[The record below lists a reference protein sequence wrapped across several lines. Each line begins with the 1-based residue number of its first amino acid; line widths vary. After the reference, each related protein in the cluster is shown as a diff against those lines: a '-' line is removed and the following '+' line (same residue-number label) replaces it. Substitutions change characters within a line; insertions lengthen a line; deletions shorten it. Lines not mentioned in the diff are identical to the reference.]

1 VGCFLDEEDRPVRR
15 NVLVMAVGNTIT
27 VSANSLWI
35 MFMPYFFVDV
45 GVTPFF
51 IGMIFTAILVS
62 RAGASL
68 IGGRTADRFGR
79 KPVICFGLM
88 IYTSGSLV
96 ILISLIFAATAPSL
110 TGLLATLGYMCMTA
124 GSGFQGP
131 ASSMLLIESSPE
143 RRRGLSYMVTTR
155 VIPSIPPAVLILVGT
170 SLYYNNQFWLAITL
184 GFFGLLSVLVLYSV
198 SLRETPSGV
207 AEIKDDSMIYTRARF
222 DWFLLL
228 LIAAFA
234 LDGISSSGLSWYVPL
249 FVGRSNLGL
258 YGIMISVSTLVI
270 AASSLV
276 SGGLVDRIGTRAA
289 IFSGWTL
296 LAATVTLFP
305 FATQPLEILALYSIW
320 TGLDMMDVSVPPL
333 AVAERYPKEKR
344 ASALGAYSM
353 SISLL
358 GMVGPA
364 LISFSLL
371 LGDNVPFF
379 LKAIMNLAG
388 AFLFLLA
395 FKTGQDKTGIPNDE
409 HLNEDESQIEPP
421 F

>member
-1 VGCFLDEEDRPVRR
+1 VVSVEEGNESVRR
-15 NVLVMAVGNTIT
+15 NVLVMSVGNTIT

-35 MFMPYFFVDV
+35 MFMPYFFADV
-45 GVTPFF
+45 GIAPFF

-68 IGGRTADRFGR
+68 IGGRAADRFGR
-79 KPVICFGLM
+79 KPIICFGLI

-96 ILISLIFAATAPSL
+96 ILTSLIFITTAPSL
-110 TGLLATLGYMCMTA
+110 TGLFATLGYMCMTA
-124 GSGFQGP
+124 GGGFQGP

-184 GFFGLLSVLVLYSV
+184 GFLGLLSVFVLYSI

-207 AEIKDDSMIYTRARF
+207 AEKQDDSMIYTRARF

-249 FVGRSNLGL
+249 FLGPANLEL
-258 YGIMISVSTLVI
+258 YGVMISVSTLII
-270 AASSLV
+270 AVSALV
-276 SGGLVDRIGTRAA
+276 SGGLVDRLGTRAV
-289 IFSGWTL
+289 IFGGWTL
-296 LAATVTLFP
+296 LAITVFLFP
-305 FATQPLEILALYSIW
+305 FGAQPLEILLLYSIW
-320 TGLDMMDVSVPPL
+320 AGLDMMDLSVPPL
-333 AVAERYPKEKR
+333 AIAEKYPKEKR
-344 ASALGAYSM
+344 ASALGVYSM

-358 GMVGPA
+358 GTIGPA

-371 LGDNVPFF
+371 LGDNVPFY

-388 AFLFLLA
+388 AFLFLFA
-395 FKTGQDKTGIPNDE
+395 FRTREDRDVISHDD
-409 HLNEDESQIEPP
+409 HLDEDESQIEARL
-421 F
+421 

>member
-1 VGCFLDEEDRPVRR
+1 VVSVEEGNESVRR
-15 NVLVMAVGNTIT
+15 NVLVMSVGNTIT

-35 MFMPYFFVDV
+35 MFMPYFFADV
-45 GVTPFF
+45 GITPFF

-68 IGGRTADRFGR
+68 IGGRAADRFGR
-79 KPVICFGLM
+79 KPIICLGLT
-88 IYTSGSLV
+88 IYTSGSFV
-96 ILISLIFAATAPSL
+96 ILTSLIFVTTTPSL

-124 GSGFQGP
+124 GGGFQGP

-184 GFFGLLSVLVLYSV
+184 GFLGLLSVFVLYSI

-207 AEIKDDSMIYTRARF
+207 AEKQDDSMIYTRARF

-249 FVGRSNLGL
+249 FLGPANLEL
-258 YGIMISVSTLVI
+258 YGVMISVSTLII
-270 AASSLV
+270 AVSALV
-276 SGGLVDRIGTRAA
+276 SGGLVDRLGTRAV
-289 IFSGWTL
+289 IFGGWTL
-296 LAATVTLFP
+296 LAITVFLFP
-305 FATQPLEILALYSIW
+305 FGAQPLEILLLYSIW
-320 TGLDMMDVSVPPL
+320 AGLDMMDLSVPPL
-333 AVAERYPKEKR
+333 AIAEKYPKEKR
-344 ASALGAYSM
+344 ASALGVYSM

-358 GMVGPA
+358 GTIGPA

-371 LGDNVPFF
+371 LGDNVPFY

-388 AFLFLLA
+388 AFLFLFA
-395 FKTGQDKTGIPNDE
+395 FRTREDRDVISHDD
-409 HLNEDESQIEPP
+409 HLDEDESQIEVRL
-421 F
+421 